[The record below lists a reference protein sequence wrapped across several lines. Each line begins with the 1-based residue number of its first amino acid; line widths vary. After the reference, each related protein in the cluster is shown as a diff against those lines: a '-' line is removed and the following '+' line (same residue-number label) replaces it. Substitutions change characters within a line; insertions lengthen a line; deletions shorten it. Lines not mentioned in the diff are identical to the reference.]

1 MRLLR
6 CVSVNKVACCHGARP
21 ATPSSVGGL
30 SSQCQRCS
38 ATLQRHL
45 PIDHPLSALHP
56 PARPSHRQTARQAA
70 ARGGVWQRWTA
81 RRAAQLRSGARL
93 LAPLVALAALAP
105 GLTQAQSLPL
115 DEQLAASLA
124 ALPAPLVAPRPPLA
138 QVVPAQ
144 VQRWRQEAQALE
156 HGENGSPRDPARAA
170 TLYCQAAQQG
180 DAEAQFSL
188 AWMLTNGRGIERD
201 DAQAAHLFHAAAE
214 QGLPQAQRIAA
225 SMGTPL
231 GAPPPCLHPPA
242 IEAPKPPPLVALSA
256 TRPGRPG
263 QTGASAGAPTAAQI
277 AAAAAPPLPANAPTP
292 IVNYVRLIAPDYQLT
307 PQLVLAIMATESNFN
322 PNAVSP
328 KQAQGLMQLIPDTAA
343 RFKVRNLMDPA
354 QNIRGG
360 MAYLRWLMAYFE
372 GDVMLVAAAYN
383 AGERA
388 VERYRGVPPY
398 AETRDYVRRI
408 LAAVGTV
415 SHPFDARI
423 TAPSPMLPL
432 MRVVATGPVSQR
444 R

>member
-1 MRLLR
+1 ML
-6 CVSVNKVACCHGARP
+6 
-21 ATPSSVGGL
+21 
-30 SSQCQRCS
+30 
-38 ATLQRHL
+38 
-45 PIDHPLSALHP
+45 
-56 PARPSHRQTARQAA
+56 AA
-70 ARGGVWQRWTA
+70 WAG
-81 RRAAQLRSGARL
+81 AAQAQG
-93 LAPLVALAALAP
+93 LAA
-105 GLTQAQSLPL
+105 

-124 ALPAPLVAPRPPLA
+124 ALPAPLVAPRPPLG

-188 AWMLTNGRGIERD
+188 AWMLTNGRGIALD
-201 DAQAAHLFHAAAE
+201 DAQAAHLFLAAAE
-214 QGLPQAQRIAA
+214 QGLPQAQRMSA
-225 SMGTPL
+225 SLGTPL
-231 GAPPPCLHPPA
+231 GEPPPCLRPPA
-242 IEAPKPPPLVALSA
+242 LVATVPNPLPLLPS
-256 TRPGRPG
+256 
-263 QTGASAGAPTAAQI
+263 
-277 AAAAAPPLPANAPTP
+277 AAAAPRNAKVAVAAAPAPPLPANAPPP
-292 IVNYVRLIAPDYQLT
+292 IVNYVRLIAPDFQLT

-343 RFKVRNLMDPA
+343 RFQVRNPRDPA

-408 LAAVGTV
+408 LAATGAL

-423 TAPSPMLPL
+423 TAPSPWLGL
-432 MRVVATGPVSQR
+432 MRVSSAPPPLR